1 MRVYLIN
8 PPRIHPKTWGVPGV
22 FQPIDIAY
30 VAAFLEN
37 HNHRVKI
44 LDAAAEGWKTVKDL
58 DDERYVE
65 GLANEEI
72 ARRIKQFSPDVVG
85 VNMPFSGWS
94 RTAFEVAATAKSLDR
109 DIPVVM
115 DGVHPSARPKE
126 TLANPN
132 IDFAIIGEPELTWL
146 ELLESIEKGISP
158 ERLKRIKGLG
168 FRQNTRIII
177 THFRPLIQNLDIL
190 PFPARHLL
198 PMNLYFTAVK
208 ENPLRGE
215 ITKPWTV
222 MYTSRGCPYQCIF
235 CSAHLVRGRTWRGRS
250 PENVIAEIRQLSENY
265 KIKQIDFCDDN
276 MTLDKKRMEKIC
288 TLIKENKL
296 DIEWYT
302 PNGVRADT
310 LDVQLLKKMKASG
323 CKRIYVAPESGN
335 PQILNT
341 VIKKNLDLK
350 KVEETVAAAK
360 KLGIKVACFFV
371 IGVIGETKDDI
382 EKTINFAY
390 KLKKLGADK
399 FYFSFAMPLYGT
411 ELYEQAKTLGYLKEN
426 FSDEALSFV
435 KPIIETPEFTAEE
448 LQKLCE
454 KANLVNPVFTKD
466 KFIKA
471 VGSPRKAIKT
481 LLWRIRKS
489 AKIVYP
495 SENN

>member
-1 MRVYLIN
+1 MRVCLIN

-22 FQPIDIAY
+22 FQPIDVAY
-30 VAAFLEN
+30 VAAFLES
-37 HNHRVKI
+37 HHYEVKI
-44 LDAAAEGWKTVKDL
+44 LDAAAEGWKTVREL
-58 DDERYVE
+58 DEERYVE
-65 GLANEEI
+65 GLENKEI
-72 ARRIKQFSPDVVG
+72 ACRIAQWSPDIVG
-85 VNMPFSGWS
+85 INMPFSGWS

-109 DIPVVM
+109 NIQVVM

-132 IDFAIIGEPELTWL
+132 VDFAIIGEPEMTWL
-146 ELLESIEKGISP
+146 ELVENVEKGASP
-158 ERLKRIKGLG
+158 EGLKDIRGLG
-168 FRQNTRIII
+168 FKQKNKTLINR
-177 THFRPLIQNLDIL
+177 FRPLIQNLDTL

-198 PMNLYFTAVK
+198 PMSLYFAAVK

-222 MYTSRGCPYQCIF
+222 MYTSRGCPHQCIF

-250 PENVIAEIRQLSENY
+250 PENVIEEIRHLTENY

-276 MTLDKKRMEKIC
+276 MTLNRKRMEKIC
-288 TLIKENKL
+288 DLIKENKL

-302 PNGVRADT
+302 PNGIRADT
-310 LDVQLLKKMKASG
+310 LDMLLLKKMKASG

-335 PQILNT
+335 PRILNK

-350 KVEETVAAAK
+350 KVEETVAIAK

-371 IGVIGETKDDI
+371 IGIVGETKNDI
-382 EKTINFAY
+382 ETTINFAY

-411 ELYEQAKTLGYLKEN
+411 ELYEQARTLGYLKET

-448 LQKLCE
+448 LRKLCE
-454 KANLVNPVFTKD
+454 KANLVNPMFTREK
-466 KFIKA
+466 IVKA
-471 VGSPRKAIKT
+471 MRSPRKAIKT
-481 LLWRIRKS
+481 LLWLFRKS
-489 AKIVYP
+489 AKIGYSSP
-495 SENN
+495 I